1 FSLLFAWVGYFIEVN
16 IKFKLQPLVGFI
28 ISMIGG
34 GMLIPV
40 IILFTIFK
48 VYHRRNPQIEE
59 VELEEES
66 VIH

>member
-1 FSLLFAWVGYFIEVN
+1 MRFSHCFLLG
-16 IKFKLQPLVGFI
+16 FKLQPLVGFI

-34 GMLIPV
+34 GMLIPI

-59 VELEEES
+59 VESEKEEK
-66 VIH
+66 VIQ